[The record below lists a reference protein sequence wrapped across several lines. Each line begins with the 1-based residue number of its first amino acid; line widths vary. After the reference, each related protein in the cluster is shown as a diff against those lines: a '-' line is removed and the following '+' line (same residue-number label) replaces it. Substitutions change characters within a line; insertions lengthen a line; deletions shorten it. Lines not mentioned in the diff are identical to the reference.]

1 MKRILIIGFIISL
14 AFSSFSQTLTIKG
27 FVKDAVNLSPVKDV
41 NISIYGSQNGT
52 TTDASGFF
60 SLEIKSPNQKIIF
73 SHVSYQKSEFKY
85 SEINN
90 NEILLIPKTTELK
103 TVTINSE
110 PIVNITKNLP
120 VYIIDYMFTNNNI
133 ILLAYNQKKTND
145 IRLFLMD
152 NEAEI
157 LDELKIKK
165 AESLYKD
172 CFGDIYYVN
181 VDKAVKLSFSD
192 NKISEEKNITRI
204 DFELSYKAI
213 EFKIEDNIY
222 FSTNH
227 YQNLIKKY
235 HYINLYDEEKEI
247 HTFLNISDSNKIDN
261 FEREFNFFYYAKKAS
276 KIGLSI
282 TSVYENLA
290 NFRENQALDWE
301 DRTGRFSPVKIAVK
315 NLQDSIY
322 VFNYIRDDIE
332 IYDISGILKRKA
344 STKIFKDKNFT
355 GQIIVSEESNK
366 VYGIYKVESIIQL
379 REIDINTGNCLS
391 SYKIP
396 SFPYIEKIKV
406 KGNQIYF
413 LYKKRV
419 NQELKQLYK
428 MRI

>member
-1 MKRILIIGFIISL
+1 
-14 AFSSFSQTLTIKG
+14 
-27 FVKDAVNLSPVKDV
+27 
-41 NISIYGSQNGT
+41 
-52 TTDASGFF
+52 
-60 SLEIKSPNQKIIF
+60 
-73 SHVSYQKSEFKY
+73 
-85 SEINN
+85 
-90 NEILLIPKTTELK
+90 
-103 TVTINSE
+103 
-110 PIVNITKNLP
+110 
-120 VYIIDYMFTNNNI
+120 
-133 ILLAYNQKKTND
+133 
-145 IRLFLMD
+145 MD

-172 CFGDIYYVN
+172 CFGDIYYLN
-181 VDKAVKLSFSD
+181 ADNAVKLSISD
-192 NKISEEKNITRI
+192 NKIIEEKKIPRI

-235 HYINLYDEEKEI
+235 HYINLYDDEKEI
-247 HTFLNISDSNKIDN
+247 HTFLNITDSNKIDN

-322 VFNYIRDDIE
+322 VFNYIRDNIE

-344 STKIFKDKNFT
+344 STKIFKDKYFT

-379 REIDINTGNCLS
+379 REIDINTGNSLS
-391 SYKIP
+391 SFKIP
-396 SFPYIEKIKV
+396 SFPYIENIKV
-406 KGNQIYF
+406 KGNHIYF

-419 NQELKQLYK
+419 NQKLKQLYR